1 MTEMTK
7 RKIASVELYKTNRS
21 VFPFTISQEPAQA
34 RTQVQV

>member
-7 RKIASVELYKTNRS
+7 RKIARVKLYNTNRS
-21 VFPFTISQEPAQA
+21 AFLFTISQEPAQA